1 MNDDLPMIHRAGAS
15 DETGYNAPVLEYALL
30 TFGSLFALVDP
41 FAAIPAFLAMTP
53 ADSAAS
59 RRAMARTACLTCAA
73 VMALFAAAG
82 PSIFRLFGITLPAF
96 QIAGGLILLLS
107 ALDMVRAR
115 RSPLNETAEEMAE
128 GIHKK
133 DIAITPLAIPM
144 LSGPGAITTSIVLAG
159 QAHTWGRLAIFYAVI
174 ALVALLSYVILAVAA
189 TGARTLSPTLLN
201 IITRLMGLL
210 LAAIGV
216 QFVISAFKQI

>member
-1 MNDDLPMIHRAGAS
+1 MI
-15 DETGYNAPVLEYALL
+15 EYALL

-53 ADSAAS
+53 GNPVAA
-59 RRAMARTACLTCAA
+59 RRRMAATACLTCAL
-73 VMALFAAAG
+73 VMAAFAAFG
-82 PSIFRLFGITLPAF
+82 TYIFRLFGITLTAF

-115 RSPLNETAEEMAE
+115 RSPLNETSEETAE
-128 GIHKK
+128 GIGKEN
-133 DIAITPLAIPM
+133 IAITPLAIPM

-159 QAHTWGRLAIFYAVI
+159 RAETWSHTAILYGMIV
-174 ALVALLSYVILAVAA
+174 LVALLTYIILAAA
-189 TGARTLSPTLLN
+189 ASGARRLSPTVLN

-210 LAAIGV
+210 LAALGV
-216 QFVISAFKQI
+216 QFIISAIKQI